1 MPEDEA
7 IAKIVCVALNPAV
20 DRTFEV
26 HNLEIGQHAK
36 GRLVSTQPAGKAVNV
51 ARVLQHL
58 GQGCILTGFVGE
70 GQRLMF
76 EKSFEAKV
84 VQTQLFGVP
93 HPTRENFTLVDPE
106 KGTETHVRD
115 IGHPVSEDEVVRLT
129 RKLDILARPGVWMVF
144 AGSLPGGLTPGAFR
158 LMLSGVVEKG
168 ARVVL
173 DSSGGALSGIHHLP
187 VWLIKPNRSELA
199 ELTGGRPT
207 ASRQQILA
215 AARELKE
222 AAEVVVVSA
231 GEQGCYLVGEQLAL
245 HGWIPRLPKK
255 VTNTVGCGD
264 SLLAGYLAALARGRE
279 PVECL
284 RLAVAAGTSAC
295 FQVRAG
301 DVDPDELSQLADLV
315 EVEDL
320 WQ

>member
-1 MPEDEA
+1 VPEDETT
-7 IAKIVCVALNPAV
+7 AKIVCVTLNPAV

-26 HNLEIGQHAK
+26 HNLEIGQHAR

-58 GQGCILTGFVGE
+58 GQPCILTGFVGE

-76 EKSFEAKV
+76 EESFDAKV

-93 HPTRENFTLVDPE
+93 HPTRENVTLVDAE

-129 RKLDILARPGVWMVF
+129 RKLDILARPGVCMVF
-144 AGSLPGGLTPGAFR
+144 AGSLPGHLTPETFR
-158 LMLSGVVEKG
+158 LMLSSVVEKG

-173 DSSGGALSGIHHLP
+173 DSSGGALSVIHHVP
-187 VWLIKPNRSELA
+187 VWLLKPNRSELA
-199 ELTGGRPT
+199 ELTGRPT
-207 ASRQQILA
+207 ASPDETLA
-215 AARELKE
+215 AARELKR
-222 AAEVVVVSA
+222 AAEVVMVSA

-264 SLLAGYLAALARGRE
+264 SLLAGYLAALVRDRE
-279 PVECL
+279 PAECL
-284 RLAVAAGTSAC
+284 RLAVAAGAGAC

-301 DVDPDELSQLADLV
+301 DIDADEVSQLADLV

-320 WQ
+320 WR